1 MRDIRYD
8 NSFRLAGGFNIT
20 NAEPIDSRIYV
31 TEISHIYLDENWVMV
46 KPYPGLI
53 VSDPTGEIRICV
65 NSDYT
70 QESSWLIVR
79 TNTPSGDNNDVVNT
93 VVANN
98 YTDALTRF
106 ANEANIGLFIY
117 ILSDETIDDVVY
129 AAGPYVISGV
139 DSLIKISVTDYTHV
153 ITGATYNN
161 ESIVSNNTIILD
173 NFITSEALT
182 GYTYNKTEIDNKFKS
197 IDLFSIVE
205 ILPEGDEINPNK
217 IYLINNRGESGNT
230 FTEYI
235 YADGKWE
242 TIGNLSV
249 DTDFTNYY
257 TKEEVDGML
266 NTKTITLSEDIKD
279 DENSETIT
287 YYSGK
292 TVQEILK
299 DLSLRIK
306 NINAGGSGN
315 LVSIES
321 GEGINITEEESGS
334 KRISVDI
341 LNAEDNAISA
351 TTDGS
356 LYVKNLENRLE
367 ILEAL
372 LRDFTENGA
381 EFITTNNIGEYAI
394 TSISYANSTDDI
406 KIIGTTGAVT
416 LELDS
421 ITNIAYG
428 DAEIIPEN

>member
-242 TIGNLSV
+242 IIGNLSV

-257 TKEEVDGML
+257 TKGEVESKL
-266 NTKTITLSEDIKD
+266 NTNTITLSEDIKD
-279 DENSETIT
+279 NEDDAEPV

-299 DLSLRIK
+299 NLSLRIK
-306 NINAGGSGN
+306 NINAGGTSAAINIVSGTA
-315 LVSIES
+315 
-321 GEGINITEEESGS
+321 INITEEDDST
-334 KRISVDI
+334 KISVIVSKD
-341 LNAEDNAISA
+341 EDNAISVSEN
-351 TTDGS
+351 DGG
-356 LYVKNLENRLE
+356 LYVESLKARVEELEKLLENV
-367 ILEAL
+367 
-372 LRDFTENGA
+372 
-381 EFITTNNIGEYAI
+381 ITINNIGNYAV

-406 KIIGTTGAVT
+406 KINGITGAVT

-428 DAEIIPEN
+428 DAEPINEIEEF

>member
-1 MRDIRYD
+1 MSKLFPGSINFPSTMKPTGAQPLDDRAVVDAFSALTD
-8 NSFRLAGGFNIT
+8 NSTFGGAKYDGMIVAVVEDQKAYMLVDSDNSTLPESWVCLGANADVNVDDEHINQLINDILANKEYIT
-20 NAEPIDSRIYV
+20 ESDIN
-31 TEISHIYLDENWVMV
+31 V
-46 KPYPGLI
+46 KDVQNNGTTL
-53 VSDPTGEIRICV
+53 V
-65 NSDYT
+65 NNGVVDLSKTLSDYYNKI
-70 QESSWLIVR
+70 E
-79 TNTPSGDNNDVVNT
+79 
-93 VVANN
+93 
-98 YTDALTRF
+98 
-106 ANEANIGLFIY
+106 
-117 ILSDETIDDVVY
+117 IDD
-129 AAGPYVISGV
+129 
-139 DSLIKISVTDYTHV
+139 
-153 ITGATYNN
+153 
-161 ESIVSNNTIILD
+161 
-173 NFITSEALT
+173 
-182 GYTYNKTEIDNKFKS
+182 KFKT

-205 ILPEGDEINPNK
+205 VLPEGDEINPNK
-217 IYLINNRGESGNT
+217 IYLIKNNGEEGNT

-235 YADGKWE
+235 YTNGKWE

-334 KRISVDI
+334 KKISVAI
-341 LNAEDNAISA
+341 SNAEGNAISA

-356 LYVKNLENRLE
+356 LYVKNLEDRL
-367 ILEAL
+367 AL
-372 LRDFTENGA
+372 LESLLSAFTENGA
-381 EFITTNNIGEYAI
+381 EFITTENIGKHAI
-394 TSISYANSTDDI
+394 TSISYGNDTNDI
-406 KIIGTTGAVT
+406 IVLKDGTTGAVT

>member
-1 MRDIRYD
+1 MSKLFPGSINFPSTMKPTGAQPLDDRAVVDAFSALTD
-8 NSFRLAGGFNIT
+8 NSTFGGAKYDGMIVAVVEDQKAYMLVDSDNSTLPESWVCLGANADVNVDDEHINQLINDILANKEYIT
-20 NAEPIDSRIYV
+20 ESDIN
-31 TEISHIYLDENWVMV
+31 V
-46 KPYPGLI
+46 KDVQNNGTTL
-53 VSDPTGEIRICV
+53 V
-65 NSDYT
+65 NNGVVDLSKTLSDY
-70 QESSWLIVR
+70 
-79 TNTPSGDNNDVVNT
+79 
-93 VVANN
+93 
-98 YTDALTRF
+98 
-106 ANEANIGLFIY
+106 
-117 ILSDETIDDVVY
+117 
-129 AAGPYVISGV
+129 
-139 DSLIKISVTDYTHV
+139 
-153 ITGATYNN
+153 
-161 ESIVSNNTIILD
+161 
-173 NFITSEALT
+173 
-182 GYTYNKTEIDNKFKS
+182 YNKTEIDDKFKT

-205 ILPEGDEINPNK
+205 VLPEGDEINPNK
-217 IYLINNRGESGNT
+217 IYLINNNGEEGNT

-235 YADGKWE
+235 YTNGKWE

-334 KRISVDI
+334 KKISVAI
-341 LNAEDNAISA
+341 SNAEGNAISA

-356 LYVKNLENRLE
+356 LYVKNLEDRL
-367 ILEAL
+367 AL
-372 LRDFTENGA
+372 LESLLSAFTENGA
-381 EFITTNNIGEYAI
+381 EFITTENIGKHAI
-394 TSISYANSTDDI
+394 TSISYGNDTNDI
-406 KIIGTTGAVT
+406 IVLKDGTTGAVT

>member
-1 MRDIRYD
+1 MAKLFNGSINFPSTMKPTGAQPLDDRAVVDAFSALTD
-8 NSFRLAGGFNIT
+8 NSTFGGAKYDGMIVAVVEDQKAYMLVDSDNSTLPESWVCLGANADVNVDDEHINQLINNILANKEYIT
-20 NAEPIDSRIYV
+20 ESDIN
-31 TEISHIYLDENWVMV
+31 V
-46 KPYPGLI
+46 KDVQNNGTTL
-53 VSDPTGEIRICV
+53 V
-65 NSDYT
+65 NDGVVDLSKTLSDY
-70 QESSWLIVR
+70 
-79 TNTPSGDNNDVVNT
+79 
-93 VVANN
+93 
-98 YTDALTRF
+98 
-106 ANEANIGLFIY
+106 
-117 ILSDETIDDVVY
+117 
-129 AAGPYVISGV
+129 
-139 DSLIKISVTDYTHV
+139 
-153 ITGATYNN
+153 
-161 ESIVSNNTIILD
+161 
-173 NFITSEALT
+173 
-182 GYTYNKTEIDNKFKS
+182 YNKTEIDNKFKS

-217 IYLINNRGESGNT
+217 IYLINNSGESGNT

-257 TKEEVDGML
+257 TKEEVESKL
-266 NTKTITLSEDIKD
+266 NTKTITLSEHIKD
-279 DENSETIT
+279 NEDDVEPV
-287 YYSGK
+287 YYSGS

-299 DLSLRIK
+299 DLSFRIK

-321 GEGINITEEESGS
+321 GKGINITEEESGS

-381 EFITTNNIGEYAI
+381 EFITTQNIGEHAI
-394 TSISYANSTDDI
+394 TSISYDNTVRKEEDMEDIVIENNNGEI
-406 KIIGTTGAVT
+406 KIA
-416 LELDS
+416 LNS
-421 ITNIAYG
+421 ITNIAYN
-428 DAEIIPEN
+428 DAENI

>member
-98 YTDALTRF
+98 YSDALTRF

-217 IYLINNRGESGNT
+217 IYLINNSGESGNT

-257 TKEEVDGML
+257 TKEEIDGKL
-266 NTKTITLSEDIKD
+266 NTNTITLSEDIKD
-279 DENSETIT
+279 NEDDAEPV

-306 NINAGGSGN
+306 NINAGGTSAAINIVSGTA
-315 LVSIES
+315 
-321 GEGINITEEESGS
+321 INITEEDDST
-334 KRISVDI
+334 KISVIVSKD
-341 LNAEDNAISA
+341 EDNAISVSEN
-351 TTDGS
+351 DGG
-356 LYVKNLENRLE
+356 LYVESLKARVEELEKLLENV
-367 ILEAL
+367 
-372 LRDFTENGA
+372 
-381 EFITTNNIGEYAI
+381 ITVNNIGNYAV

-406 KIIGTTGAVT
+406 KINGTTGAVT

-428 DAEIIPEN
+428 DAEPINEIEEF

>member
-1 MRDIRYD
+1 MAKIYNGLIRFSSTIKPTGPQPLDDRTVVEFISDLTNIDTFTIDGASIAYRGMLVSVLED
-8 NSFRLAGGFNIT
+8 DKVYLLKNKNEIT
-20 NAEPIDSRIYV
+20 NLNS
-31 TEISHIYLDENWVMV
+31 WVAI
-46 KPYPGLI
+46 G
-53 VSDPTGEIRICV
+53 S
-65 NSDYT
+65 
-70 QESSWLIVR
+70 
-79 TNTPSGDNNDVVNT
+79 NNDVNIDDDYINQLINNILTNKEYITESDIKVKDVQNNGTTLVNKNG
-93 VVANN
+93 VVDLSK
-98 YTDALTRF
+98 T
-106 ANEANIGLFIY
+106 
-117 ILSDETIDDVVY
+117 LSDY
-129 AAGPYVISGV
+129 
-139 DSLIKISVTDYTHV
+139 
-153 ITGATYNN
+153 
-161 ESIVSNNTIILD
+161 
-173 NFITSEALT
+173 
-182 GYTYNKTEIDNKFKS
+182 YNKTEIDNKFKS

-217 IYLINNRGESGNT
+217 IYLTNNKGEEGNT

-257 TKEEVDGML
+257 TKGEVESKL
-266 NTKTITLSEDIKD
+266 NTKTITLSEHIKD
-279 DENSETIT
+279 NDVEPV
-287 YYSGK
+287 YYSGS

-299 DLSLRIK
+299 DLSFRIK

-321 GEGINITEEESGS
+321 GKGINITEEESGS

-381 EFITTNNIGEYAI
+381 KFITTNNIGNYAV

-406 KIIGTTGAVT
+406 KINGTTGAVT

-428 DAEIIPEN
+428 DAEPINEIEEF

>member
-1 MRDIRYD
+1 MAKLFPGSINFPSTMKPTGAQPLDDRAVVDAFSALTD
-8 NSFRLAGGFNIT
+8 NSTFGGAKYDGMIVAVVEDQKAYMLVDSDNSTLPESWVCLGANADVNVDDEHINQLINNILANKEYIT
-20 NAEPIDSRIYV
+20 ESDINVKDV
-31 TEISHIYLDENWVMV
+31 QNNGTTLVNENGVV
-46 KPYPGLI
+46 DLSKTL
-53 VSDPTGEIRICV
+53 
-65 NSDYT
+65 SDY
-70 QESSWLIVR
+70 
-79 TNTPSGDNNDVVNT
+79 
-93 VVANN
+93 
-98 YTDALTRF
+98 
-106 ANEANIGLFIY
+106 
-117 ILSDETIDDVVY
+117 
-129 AAGPYVISGV
+129 
-139 DSLIKISVTDYTHV
+139 
-153 ITGATYNN
+153 
-161 ESIVSNNTIILD
+161 
-173 NFITSEALT
+173 
-182 GYTYNKTEIDNKFKS
+182 YNKTEIDNKFKS

-205 ILPEGDEINPNK
+205 VLPEGDEINPNK
-217 IYLINNRGESGNT
+217 IYLINNNGEEGNT

-235 YADGKWE
+235 YTNGKWE

-257 TKEEVDGML
+257 TKEEVNKKL

-334 KRISVDI
+334 KKISVAI
-341 LNAEDNAISA
+341 SNAEGNAISA

-356 LYVKNLENRLE
+356 LYVENLVGRLAFLESLLSAFTGEN
-367 ILEAL
+367 A
-372 LRDFTENGA
+372 A
-381 EFITTNNIGEYAI
+381 EFVTTKNIGEHAI
-394 TSISYANSTDDI
+394 TSISYGNDTNDI
-406 KIIGTTGAVT
+406 IVLKDGTTGAVT

-428 DAEIIPEN
+428 DAEIISEN

>member
-1 MRDIRYD
+1 MAKLFPGSINFPSTMKPTGAQPLDDRAVVDAFSALTD
-8 NSFRLAGGFNIT
+8 NSTFGGAKYDGMIVAVVEDQKAYMLVDSDNSTLPESWVCLGANADVNVDDEHINQLINNILT
-20 NAEPIDSRIYV
+20 NKEYI
-31 TEISHIYLDENWVMV
+31 TESDINVKDVQNNGTTLVNENGVV
-46 KPYPGLI
+46 DLSKTL
-53 VSDPTGEIRICV
+53 
-65 NSDYT
+65 SDY
-70 QESSWLIVR
+70 
-79 TNTPSGDNNDVVNT
+79 
-93 VVANN
+93 
-98 YTDALTRF
+98 
-106 ANEANIGLFIY
+106 
-117 ILSDETIDDVVY
+117 
-129 AAGPYVISGV
+129 
-139 DSLIKISVTDYTHV
+139 
-153 ITGATYNN
+153 
-161 ESIVSNNTIILD
+161 
-173 NFITSEALT
+173 
-182 GYTYNKTEIDNKFKS
+182 YNKTEIDNKFKS

-205 ILPEGDEINPNK
+205 VLPEGDEINPNK
-217 IYLINNRGESGNT
+217 IYLINNNGEEGNT

-235 YADGKWE
+235 YTNGKWE

-257 TKEEVDGML
+257 TKEEVNKKL

-334 KRISVDI
+334 KKISVAI
-341 LNAEDNAISA
+341 SNAEGNAISA

-356 LYVKNLENRLE
+356 LYVENLVGRLAFLESLLSAFTGEN
-367 ILEAL
+367 A
-372 LRDFTENGA
+372 A
-381 EFITTNNIGEYAI
+381 EFVTTKNIGEHAI
-394 TSISYANSTDDI
+394 TSISYGNDTNDI
-406 KIIGTTGAVT
+406 IVLKDGTTGAVT

-428 DAEIIPEN
+428 DGEIIPEN

>member
-1 MRDIRYD
+1 MAKLFNGSINFPSTMKPTGAQPLDDRAVVDAFSALTD
-8 NSFRLAGGFNIT
+8 NSTFGGAKYDGMIVAVVEDQKAYMLVDSDNSTLPESWVCLGANADVNVDDEHINQLINNILANKEYIT
-20 NAEPIDSRIYV
+20 ESDINVKDV
-31 TEISHIYLDENWVMV
+31 QNNGTTLVNENGVV
-46 KPYPGLI
+46 DLSKTL
-53 VSDPTGEIRICV
+53 
-65 NSDYT
+65 SDY
-70 QESSWLIVR
+70 
-79 TNTPSGDNNDVVNT
+79 
-93 VVANN
+93 
-98 YTDALTRF
+98 
-106 ANEANIGLFIY
+106 
-117 ILSDETIDDVVY
+117 
-129 AAGPYVISGV
+129 
-139 DSLIKISVTDYTHV
+139 
-153 ITGATYNN
+153 
-161 ESIVSNNTIILD
+161 
-173 NFITSEALT
+173 
-182 GYTYNKTEIDNKFKS
+182 YNKTEIDNKFKS

-217 IYLINNRGESGNT
+217 IYLINNNGGEGNT

-235 YADGKWE
+235 YTNGKWE

-257 TKEEVDGML
+257 TKEEVNERL
-266 NTKTITLSEDIKD
+266 NTKTITLSEHIKD
-279 DENSETIT
+279 NEDDVEPV
-287 YYSGK
+287 YYSGS

-299 DLSLRIK
+299 DLSFRIK

-334 KRISVDI
+334 KKISVAI

-367 ILEAL
+367 ILELL

-381 EFITTNNIGEYAI
+381 EFITTKNIGEHAI
-394 TSISYANSTDDI
+394 TSISYGNDTNDI
-406 KIIGTTGAVT
+406 IVLKDGTTGAVT